1 MQERRGATCRRRVAC
16 NLQVSRMG
24 VQVCS
29 HAGASAGAC
38 RRSRRRRASLPDRVQ
53 QHKSAGK
60 SLARV
65 DPHRPPVT
73 GGEGSS

>member
-1 MQERRGATCRRRVAC
+1 MQLAGE
-16 NLQVSRMG
+16 QEG